1 LPTTRP
7 WQPEPTTGQQNL
19 ADVSLLSLG
28 TGRGNQFL
36 TTQDA
41 DWGWVQ
47 WAPHIIDIMLGGT
60 SGVAE
65 YECRQLLSARFHR
78 LDPLLPE
85 TIDLGDISKIP
96 RLVEIAERVMLETTI
111 DWLKP
116 AGPAAPDGPAFH
128 GWFA

>member
-1 LPTTRP
+1 MVDYKGRSG
-7 WQPEPTTGQQNL
+7 GQKL
-19 ADVSLLSLG
+19 AEISLLSLG

-36 TTQDA
+36 TTQNA
-41 DWGWVQ
+41 DWGWAQ

-65 YECRQLLSARFHR
+65 YECRQLLGARFHR

-85 TIDLGDISKIP
+85 AIGLGDVGKIP
-96 RLVEIAERVMLETTI
+96 RLVEIAERAMLEATI

-116 AGPAAPDGPAFH
+116 NVPGAPKGLSAPAFR
-128 GWFA
+128 GWFDG